1 MFEGCKFN
9 SGNSPPPLRIVG
21 HKLLLPRQRTKG
33 LDSKRQSPLIF
44 FRQLYEVGQCLYCK
58 SEMVEQ
64 GFIFKNKT
72 IKHNLFTVSLLDQV
86 HCLEDLGFLISIIL
100 FFLVVD
106 LEVSQL
112 ICSLT

>member
-9 SGNSPPPLRIVG
+9 SGNPPPLRIVV
-21 HKLLLPRQRTKG
+21 HKLLLPRQRALTQNVKV
-33 LDSKRQSPLIF
+33 PLIF

-86 HCLEDLGFLISIIL
+86 HCLEDLGFLISIII